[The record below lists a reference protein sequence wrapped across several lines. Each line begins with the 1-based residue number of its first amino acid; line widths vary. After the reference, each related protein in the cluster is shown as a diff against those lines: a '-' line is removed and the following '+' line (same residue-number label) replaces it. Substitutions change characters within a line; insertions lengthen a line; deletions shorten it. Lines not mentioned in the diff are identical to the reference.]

1 MCICTSTVL
10 CFLFC
15 FVFVLL
21 LLLCCTGFLEKGKQ
35 IQFGFDKKTKNFL
48 QSFFFF
54 LPSLQ
59 FLFTLSQEKQWK
71 CWTVV
76 FTECFRYG
84 SDWDAKPAWHS
95 AVTRQRQ
102 KMTGR
107 GYLQALGKIKF
118 PLFLNFLWRLCQLPK
133 SCWILFST
141 DTVWAQ
147 TGFIYRLYV
156 IPQWAASLSPP
167 PEKEWLNLAAARSTE
182 FNQGRIIAAD
192 RKFRVIRAGKN
203 ASIQQQKKKDVHF
216 WNPWCHCWRNQLQK
230 DAQNKKK
237 KMKLWY

>member
-1 MCICTSTVL
+1 MHLYKHSAV
-10 CFLFC
+10 FFFV

-21 LLLCCTGFLEKGKQ
+21 LLLCCTCGFLEKGKQ

-54 LPSLQ
+54 FLPSLQ

-71 CWTVV
+71 CSTVV
-76 FTECFRYG
+76 FTVECFRYG
-84 SDWDAKPAWHS
+84 SDWDAKAAWHS

-118 PLFLNFLWRLCQLPK
+118 PLFFFYFLWRLCQLPK
-133 SCWILFST
+133 SCWIVFST
-141 DTVWAQ
+141 GTVWAQ

-167 PEKEWLNLAAARSTE
+167 PRE
-182 FNQGRIIAAD
+182 
-192 RKFRVIRAGKN
+192 RVIKPGGCKEHR
-203 ASIQQQKKKDVHF
+203 I
-216 WNPWCHCWRNQLQK
+216 
-230 DAQNKKK
+230 
-237 KMKLWY
+237 